1 MINLVIRRYR
11 ILSLVTSLIISDG
24 IVIAGDSLST
34 TQNQVKVA
42 SEVEATCPDCG
53 KQHTIEPEL
62 EANFPA
68 STFSFA
74 QKVFPFMDWFGVGA
88 VGQGQ
93 IAGKTVHFAIKELE
107 KRLREQGTKVKNIDN
122 AADIIGDW
130 VKKLIRIQVEDIQ
143 DGSLEEVPDDWSPIT
158 LQVVGYDNTS
168 YEFEE
173 GNSAEEVSKDDFA
186 GGKIIELQIGKRV
199 NKIEHPKG
207 CSVSGQ
213 HRVVDAIWELYNKYP
228 KDQAAYEVFSLQDA
242 IDYAEFLIGTTK
254 SYQRFSHSFAGVGG
268 KIDIGLVTPFQE
280 FRWIKRKK
288 LTKAL
293 EKGKENNDEY

>member
-1 MINLVIRRYR
+1 M
-11 ILSLVTSLIISDG
+11 SLVTSLIISDG

-34 TQNQVKVA
+34 ARNQVKVA
-42 SEVEATCPDCG
+42 GEVEATCPNCG
-53 KQHTIEPEL
+53 NQHTIEPEL

-74 QKVFPFMDWFGVGA
+74 QKVFPFMDWFGIGA

-93 IAGKTVHFAIKELE
+93 VAGKTVHFAIKDLE
-107 KRLREQGTKVKNIDN
+107 KRLKEQGKEVKKIDN

-143 DGSLEEVPDDWSPIT
+143 GDSLEAVPDGWSPIT

-173 GNSAEEVSKDDFA
+173 ENPAEEVSEEDFA
-186 GGKIIELQIGKRV
+186 GGKIIELQIGKRID
-199 NKIEHPKG
+199 KTEHPEG
-207 CSVSGQ
+207 CSVAGQ
-213 HRVVDAIWELYNKYP
+213 HRVVDAIWELYNQYP
-228 KDQAAYEVFSLQDA
+228 RDQAAYEVFSLQDA

-280 FRWIKRKK
+280 FRWIKSKK

-293 EKGKENNDEY
+293 EKGRENT